1 MGLKEKIV
9 KALSRSFADAYV
21 RLEEDDGISGFVVSP
36 KFADM
41 STIDR
46 QALIEQALGNAP
58 DGLTA
63 SEQRQVLMI
72 AGLTPQEFDS
82 VGPRIRVHR
91 IREMVG
97 GTVEI
102 VLHGRLADAEYV
114 RGTLKN
120 QKDVE
125 TTKPKESPGG
135 IGVLMYFRAKGTVA
149 NPLTKAKAIR
159 VLKADPYIEVMP
171 KA

>member
-1 MGLKEKIV
+1 VGLKEKIV
-9 KALSRSFADAYV
+9 KVLRRSFPDAYV
-21 RLEEDDGISGFVVSP
+21 RLDEDDGISGFLVSP
-36 KFADM
+36 KFTDM

-46 QALIEQALGNAP
+46 QALIEQALGSAP

-63 SEQRQVLMI
+63 AEQRQVLMI
-72 AGLTPQEFDS
+72 AGITPQEFDS

-91 IREMVG
+91 IREIAG

-114 RGTLKN
+114 RGALKN
-120 QKDVE
+120 QKGVE
-125 TTKPKESPGG
+125 TTEPKESPGG
-135 IGVLMYFRAKGTVA
+135 VGVLMYFRAKGTAA
-149 NPLTKAKAIR
+149 NPLTKAKAVR

-171 KA
+171 NS